1 MLILYFGYECFSNT
15 VVCVFVMNFARRK
28 NEGLLGNWNEKLTK
42 NGKWWLYLKTE
53 ECITMSTESNTAFE
67 YKPKVSFYKIAN
79 EPRHFRGFENTIVWC
94 ECLDVYCMQP
104 AASMSGTLI
113 SFFSVKAEEQPTA
126 TFPDEH
132 NY

>member
-1 MLILYFGYECFSNT
+1 MSVFQTLWPVSLLWTSLEGKMK
-15 VVCVFVMNFARRK
+15 VCLGTGMK
-28 NEGLLGNWNEKLTK
+28 NWQ
-42 NGKWWLYLKTE
+42 KTASDDCKMK
-53 ECITMSTESNTAFE
+53 ECITMSTESNTIFE
-67 YKPKVSFYKIAN
+67 YKPKVSFYKIAH
-79 EPRHFRGFENTIVWC
+79 EPRRFRGFENTIVWR